1 MGLVYEYL
9 TFAGK
14 SSEDFRAHISG
25 SGTFISPKRNVE
37 NISIPGRNGDLHIDN
52 GKYDNIQITYP
63 AFITDNFREN
73 YEALKAFLLSRTGYE
88 ELADSYHPDN
98 FRIARFI
105 GDLNPQMSTLNRAG
119 SFELSFDCDPR
130 FFLKNGKEIVTISGS
145 GQIYNRTLYAS
156 KPLIRAYGTGTLTIA
171 GTSVQITS
179 ANSYTDIDC
188 DAQEAYKGNANCNG
202 NIILTNGKFPEIPP
216 GLISISLSG
225 LTKIEITPRWWT
237 V

>member
-14 SSEDFRAHISG
+14 SSEDFHAHISG

-63 AFITDNFREN
+63 AFITENFREN

-98 FRIARFI
+98 FRIARFV
-105 GDLNPQMSTLNRAG
+105 GDLDPVMSPRNRSG
-119 SFELSFDCDPR
+119 SFELTFDCDPR
-130 FFLKNGKEIVTISGS
+130 FFLKNGKDTTTLNAN
-145 GQIYNRTLYAS
+145 GQLFNRTLYTA
-156 KPLIRAYGTGTLTIA
+156 KPLIRAYGTGTVTIA
-171 GTSVQITS
+171 GISVQIIS
-179 ANSYTDIDC
+179 ANEYTDLDC
-188 DAQEAYKGNANCNG
+188 DVEEAYRGSASCNG
-202 NIILTNGKFPEIPP
+202 NIILTNGKFPELPP
-216 GLISISLSG
+216 GLVNISFSG
-225 LTKIEITPRWWT
+225 LRGIDITPRWWT